1 MAEKNIGAKITL
13 SGEKEYRN
21 ALNDIKLAQAQLRSE
36 TKLLATQYK
45 DTQNTLEALEKKNE
59 VLTKQ
64 YDLSAEKVEVCKKAV
79 ADYTKKQGEATDK
92 IGKLEDKY
100 KAEHDVLEDL
110 KKVYGESS
118 EEVKKQETV
127 VAGLGNE
134 IEKAKADY
142 QSATVNVSKW
152 TAALN
157 YATEENV
164 RLDHELKTNEKYIDE
179 AKHSINQTAVSIDEY
194 GQEVEEAK
202 EQTSRFGETLSANLT
217 SQVIIAGVKALASAI
232 AEISEACIESGEAFE
247 AAMSNVEAL
256 SGATS
261 EELEILNKTARSA
274 GENTVF
280 SASEAAD
287 ALGYMA
293 LAGWKTQEMAAG
305 LEPVLNLAAAA
316 NTDLARTSDIVTDY
330 LTAFGLTAQ
339 DASKFTDQMAYAMA
353 NSNTNVEQ
361 LGEAY
366 KSCAAT
372 AHSMGVSVEEV
383 TAVLATMANAGVKGG
398 EAGTALNTIMTR
410 LATNTKECAD
420 ELSGYGVEVYDAYGN
435 MNSLSSILAGMSE
448 IWDDLTDIEQANLA
462 KTIAGTN
469 QYSKLQTIMNG
480 LSEEVKQGGKSFEDY
495 KNALENCDGTA
506 QKMADTMQ
514 DNLKGKLKTLESAM
528 ESLKI
533 STYEVFD
540 DNLKDGVDGATA
552 AVKRLNNSV
561 TNGSL
566 NVSLNKL
573 SKSVGEFTEKS
584 LELGEKALPGTIEGF
599 AWILDH
605 AGLIVTGVGTI
616 VAAQTAYKV
625 AVEASTVA
633 QTIQNAVMMANPAG
647 LLAAGIVAL
656 TGAVI
661 ALEVATDRQTKEY
674 DEEYKEIHKLID
686 ANKDLNDSIQQT
698 SEARR
703 KSKEANEADASIA
716 KNLIEELKRLQAGAD
731 RSTESLTKQRM
742 IVDELNQ
749 IFPELNLAINDQTGE
764 LNMSTAALD
773 KNVDALIKQAKAEAA
788 REDLVAIAK
797 EQYEADKQLYE
808 LQQKRAEEQVKW
820 NEIVKQSEEE
830 IKKLGRVTDDTQV
843 SAAMIDLTME
853 DLDTQI
859 KETQQSV
866 SELSDEYERTKT
878 YLGDTEAVDTATG
891 AIAGCGNAAENA
903 GKQISGMT
911 LEAQQALE
919 EMYESVSST
928 VSQQMDIF
936 EKFSEKTAISKD
948 EILENMQSQIDGIT
962 LWADNLES
970 LSERGIDQG
979 LLKHLAEMGP
989 AGAAY
994 VAAFTEMTDEEL
1006 QKASEKFEEAMSLPD
1021 DVAAKMT
1028 DAYREAGV
1036 NAVKATATGIQD
1048 NSNVLRDVTEK
1059 TAERLPD
1066 IFDEKLQIANGGS
1079 GIMKQKGEA
1088 VSNGLSEGISNKSVD
1103 AVAATDDMVTQVINE
1118 AETLNQYDWSGIG
1131 KNMTTSLADSIREGT
1146 SDVTNAIAEMCS
1158 AAVSTAQEE
1167 LEIHSPSKKFEWL
1180 GEMSAKGYNGGLE
1193 KNLVNPGTMIAAILP
1208 KDTQETSG
1216 AWGQGGLDEL
1226 RRIYSAGAEYI
1237 ARSLQN
1243 IQVDVNNTVTI
1254 EGEFNRFLRAMIAQN
1269 DKEVYRTKT
1278 NRL

>member
-1 MAEKNIGAKITL
+1 
-13 SGEKEYRN
+13 
-21 ALNDIKLAQAQLRSE
+21 
-36 TKLLATQYK
+36 
-45 DTQNTLEALEKKNE
+45 
-59 VLTKQ
+59 
-64 YDLSAEKVEVCKKAV
+64 
-79 ADYTKKQGEATDK
+79 
-92 IGKLEDKY
+92 
-100 KAEHDVLEDL
+100 
-110 KKVYGESS
+110 
-118 EEVKKQETV
+118 
-127 VAGLGNE
+127 
-134 IEKAKADY
+134 
-142 QSATVNVSKW
+142 
-152 TAALN
+152 
-157 YATEENV
+157 
-164 RLDHELKTNEKYIDE
+164 
-179 AKHSINQTAVSIDEY
+179 
-194 GQEVEEAK
+194 
-202 EQTSRFGETLSANLT
+202 
-217 SQVIIAGVKALASAI
+217 
-232 AEISEACIESGEAFE
+232 
-247 AAMSNVEAL
+247 
-256 SGATS
+256 
-261 EELEILNKTARSA
+261 
-274 GENTVF
+274 
-280 SASEAAD
+280 
-287 ALGYMA
+287 
-293 LAGWKTQEMAAG
+293 MAAG

-540 DNLKDGVDGATA
+540 NNLKDGVDGATA

-808 LQQKRAEEQVKW
+808 LQQRRAEQQEKFNKAEQ
-820 NEIVKQSEEE
+820 QATEEL
-830 IKKLGRVTDDTQV
+830 KKYDKVLEDTQK
-843 SAAMIDLTME
+843 AATTAYLNIE
-853 DLDTQI
+853 DLDKQI
-859 KETQQSV
+859 NETNNSV
-866 SELSDEYERTKT
+866 KDLSDEYSRTKDF
-878 YLGDTEAVDTATG
+878 LEDNEALEAATG
-891 AIAGCGNAAENA
+891 AIEKYGNTAENA
-903 GKQISGMT
+903 GKQVGGMT
-911 LEAQQALE
+911 TAAQQALD
-919 EMYESVSST
+919 EMYESVSAT
-928 VSQQMDIF
+928 VSQQIDIF
-936 EKFSEKTAISKD
+936 DKFAEKTAVSKD
-948 EILENMQSQIDGIT
+948 EILANMQSQIDGIT
-962 LWADNLES
+962 LWADNLET
-970 LSERGIDQG
+970 LSKRGIDQG

-989 AGAAY
+989 SGAAY

-1021 DVAAKMT
+1021 EVAAKMT
-1028 DAYREAGV
+1028 DAYRETGA
-1036 NAVKATATGIQD
+1036 NAVKATAAGMQEGY
-1048 NSNVLRDVTEK
+1048 NVLRD
-1059 TAERLPD
+1059 TAEQTAKGVPNCLD
-1066 IFDEKLQIANGGS
+1066 IEWKLQMAGVGPSS
-1079 GIMKQKGEA
+1079 GIMEQKGEA
-1088 VSNGLSEGISNKSVD
+1088 LGRGLSEGISSQSEDVIL
-1103 AVAATDDMVTQVINE
+1103 ATNNMATQVIDE
-1118 AETLNQYDWSGIG
+1118 AEKLNQNDWNEIG
-1131 KNMTTSLADSIREGT
+1131 RNITSSLADAIRAGT
-1146 SDVTNAIAEMCS
+1146 SDVTQAIADMCTS
-1158 AAVSTAQEE
+1158 AVSTAQKE
-1167 LEIHSPSKKFEWL
+1167 LEINSPSKKFEWL
-1180 GEMSAKGYNGGLE
+1180 GEMSAEGYNGGLE
-1193 KNLVNPGTMIAAILP
+1193 KNLVNPGAMIAAALH

-1216 AWGQGGLDEL
+1216 AWGQGGQDEL

-1237 ARSLQN
+1237 ASSLQN

-1254 EGEFNRFLRAMIAQN
+1254 EGEFDRFLRAMIEQN

-1278 NRL
+1278 SRL